1 MIREHIFGSNGN
13 VFEMP
18 WRNQTQRHVTIN
30 PAEGQVI
37 NLAAE
42 RGDVGALSRVQF
54 NGEYVF
60 AIPINMRS
68 EIERE
73 WGVTA
78 FVFTQTLAINPD
90 RRRGHGAFEI
100 DKDAL
105 ATALT
110 RQTETAAVD

>member
-1 MIREHIFGSNGN
+1 
-13 VFEMP
+13 MP
-18 WRNQTQRHVTIN
+18 WRNQAQRYVTIN

-42 RGDVGALSRVQF
+42 RGDLGALSRVQF

-68 EIERE
+68 EIEGE
-73 WGVTA
+73 WGVAA
-78 FVFTQTLAINPD
+78 FVFTQTVAIDPE
-90 RRRGHGAFEI
+90 RCGRHSPFEI
-100 DKDAL
+100 DKNAL

-110 RQTETAAVD
+110 RQTKTAAVD